1 MRSASSDPSSGPS
14 TGRRLA
20 TLIVV
25 LAVVGAP
32 ALVLRAFCAGNSC
45 NDASAAAAE
54 VPFCPLPAAL
64 REAIGAGFR
73 QGRSPDVLAA
83 AASTPVDTAVP
94 GQTVAWPSTSA
105 SSPATAPLAF
115 LGPNVRRGALPP
127 GTGLDDVAPTVAAL
141 LGYAP
146 PHPEVRAGRA
156 IDGVA
161 NLGAPPDLLGVE
173 IVWKG
178 VGSDALDGRW
188 PLRTRRLVDAG
199 ASTLHA
205 TVGSLPLDP
214 AAILTTIGTGG
225 LPSQHGITGTD
236 LRTARG
242 GVARAWGPGAP
253 QAVITSLPDD
263 LDHSFGDR
271 AMVGLVATDPTDL
284 GLIGDGWYLGAD
296 RDQVVVDR
304 TDPAA
309 ATVRMLDRG
318 FGTDDVPDILGVVLR
333 GPLPLLDRETGAI
346 IEAVRA
352 RVPRS
357 IVAITATGD
366 AATVAGAVPGTTV
379 GHDVDAALGA
389 AVVQADGPGG
399 VFLGA
404 SALATAGLSADAA
417 VQAMRAQTSAGGAP
431 RFADVYPAFSV
442 AFARYC

>member
-1 MRSASSDPSSGPS
+1 VRSASTDPSSGTS

-20 TLIVV
+20 TLLAV
-25 LAVVGAP
+25 LALVAAP

-54 VPFCPLPAAL
+54 VPFCPLPAGL
-64 REAIGAGFR
+64 RDAIGAGFR

-83 AASTPVDTAVP
+83 AASTPVITAVP
-94 GQTVAWPSTSA
+94 GQTVAWPSTGTA
-105 SSPATAPLAF
+105 SPATAPLAF
-115 LGPNVRRGALPP
+115 LGPNVTRGALPS

-161 NLGAPPDLLGVE
+161 SIGAPPDLLGVE

-178 VGSDALDGRW
+178 VGSDALDGGW
-188 PLRTRRLVDAG
+188 PPRTRKLVAAG

-225 LPSQHGITGTD
+225 LPAQHGITGTA

-242 GVARAWGPGAP
+242 GVARAWSPGAP
-253 QAVITSLPDD
+253 EAVITSLPDD
-263 LDHSFGDR
+263 LDRSFGDR
-271 AMVGLVATDPTDL
+271 AMVGLVASDPTDL

-304 TDPAA
+304 GDPAA
-309 ATVRMLDRG
+309 AAVRMLDGG
-318 FGTDDVPDILGVVLR
+318 FGTDDVPDLLGVVLR
-333 GPLPLLDRETGAI
+333 GPLPLLDRETSGI
-346 IEAVRA
+346 IEAARA
-352 RVPRS
+352 RVPRAL
-357 IVAITATGD
+357 VAITATG
-366 AATVAGAVPGTTV
+366 AATSVTDAVPGTTV
-379 GHDVDAALGA
+379 GHDVDAALGT
-389 AVVQADGPGG
+389 AVVQADGAGG
-399 VFLGA
+399 VFLDA

-417 VQAMRAQTSAGGAP
+417 VQAMRAQTDADGAP